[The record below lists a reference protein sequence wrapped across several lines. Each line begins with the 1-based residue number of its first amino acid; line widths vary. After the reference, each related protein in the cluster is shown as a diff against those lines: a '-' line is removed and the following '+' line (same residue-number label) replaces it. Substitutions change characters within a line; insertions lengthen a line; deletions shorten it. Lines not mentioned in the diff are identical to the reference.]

1 MACEDWTEP
10 KKNLCWLKRKSIDA
24 DETGHPSDFSL
35 EQMDGRMLSTVELL
49 SFRTIKSR
57 SCYTVSGRGYHRGT
71 HPFAN
76 RNAASNALPGHLT
89 ASPPLNIS
97 SFRCHAAASQRD
109 CLASWSSS
117 FPARIRG
124 SASRS
129 VAGIHVISL
138 EEEAQRW

>member
-49 SFRTIKSR
+49 SFRTIKSG
-57 SCYTVSGRGYHRGT
+57 SCYTVSRRGYHRGT
-71 HPFAN
+71 QPFTN
-76 RNAASNALPGHLT
+76 RNAAFNALPGHLT

-97 SFRCHAAASQRD
+97 SFRCHAAASNGTAGRAGPPPFLLEFAALR
-109 CLASWSSS
+109 LAVLRE
-117 FPARIRG
+117 FM
-124 SASRS
+124 
-129 VAGIHVISL
+129 
-138 EEEAQRW
+138 